1 MKHTKSQRYI
11 DLVSDYRSIKKFIA
25 SSSQNGIIGADKKD
39 LSAYIGEEITK
50 KDSQHIREWYY
61 TNVTDIPNQID
72 KSQPFELRNK
82 YKHSARAAM
91 SDAETAE
98 FLDRKRPAPSFE
110 ELLNSKMERKKL
122 TREEALR
129 DILETASTTN
139 AYINKEF
146 GL

>member
-1 MKHTKSQRYI
+1 
-11 DLVSDYRSIKKFIA
+11 
-25 SSSQNGIIGADKKD
+25 
-39 LSAYIGEEITK
+39 
-50 KDSQHIREWYY
+50 
-61 TNVTDIPNQID
+61 
-72 KSQPFELRNK
+72 
-82 YKHSARAAM
+82 M

-98 FLDRKRPAPSFE
+98 FLDRKRPTPSFE